1 MHEPPFVWIQR
12 AELLVHPGL
21 LGLLGEKLRGFPKLD
36 VLAFAILEGVD
47 EDAFLIVERT
57 AERHVDDV
65 LQRLE
70 RFATMTN
77 EQLGVFTREV
87 QTGDVRRILE
97 SDGGCYAERAREPL
111 EKFDNRAGRIVRR
124 HKRHGCYGS
133 RAAASSVFPPPARF
147 TRRSAGGR

>member
-1 MHEPPFVWIQR
+1 MHETPFVWIQR

-21 LGLLGEKLRGFPKLD
+21 LGLLGEEPRGLPQLD
-36 VLAFAILEGVD
+36 VLAFAILERVD
-47 EDAFLIVERT
+47 EDAFLIVECT
-57 AERHVDDV
+57 AEGHVDDV

-70 RFATMTN
+70 RLAAMTD
-77 EQLGVFTREV
+77 EQLRVFACQV
-87 QTGDVRRILE
+87 QSRAVGRLLD
-97 SDGGCYAERAREPL
+97 SDGGGDAERAREPL
-111 EKFDNRAGRIVRR
+111 EEFDNRAGRIVRR